1 MTAVVA
7 ERHGVGE
14 NQIRP
19 DSTGDGH
26 GTLRHLDGV
35 SQSGALV
42 VGRIHDHLGL
52 ACQPSER
59 GRVHDTVPVTLK
71 TGAELTGFLLLFSLS
86 RPGSK
91 GCRRVQADSL
101 QFFTFLPTPGRVGH
115 HPGCRV
121 TVGHHHIIAVAAHGP
136 GPFTG
141 PGERFIH
148 HGKAYEIPGTI
159 TSGSPSLGEFNV
171 RREAATS

>member
-1 MTAVVA
+1 MA

-14 NQIRP
+14 SQIRP

-35 SQSGALV
+35 GQPGALV
-42 VGRIHDHLGL
+42 VGGIHDHLGL

-71 TGAELTGFLLLFSLS
+71 TGAELTGFLFLFPLS
-86 RPGSK
+86 RPGSE
-91 GCRRVQADSL
+91 GCSRVQADSL
-101 QFFTFLPTPGRVGH
+101 QFFTLLPAPGRVGH
-115 HPGCRV
+115 HSGCGV
-121 TVGHHHIIAVAAHGP
+121 AVGHHHIIAVAVHGP
-136 GPFTG
+136 GPFTSS
-141 PGERFIH
+141 GERFIH

-159 TSGSPSLGEFNV
+159 TSVSPSPGEFSV
-171 RREAATS
+171 RRGAATS